1 MSSYLLLTLFLSV
14 LAGLLLATSHRRRLL
29 LTSGL
34 AAAPAGLL
42 DFIFTPEYWQPNQVF
57 GAAFSIEGVLFSF
70 ANGVIIAWFA
80 FAPWRAMFVRP
91 RAGVAVARSL
101 AIAIP
106 CWLAFFIVWHRGFA
120 WVELTIMHASL
131 AGLCL
136 ALVILLGRRSEAW
149 ALALVA
155 GGGFAA
161 IYFVELLVWRLIDN
175 GAPTLWN
182 HDTAWGVQIIG
193 FPAEEL
199 AWAGLYGAVWA
210 LAVAYGAS
218 VHLRPKTVW

>member
-1 MSSYLLLTLFLSV
+1 MSSYLLLTLILSV
-14 LAGLLLATSHRRRLL
+14 IAGGLLVASKRRRLL

-42 DFIFTPEYWQPNQVF
+42 DIIFTPEYWQPNQIF
-57 GAAFSIEGVLFSF
+57 GASFSIEGVLFSF
-70 ANGVIIAWFA
+70 ANGVIIAWVA

-91 RAGVAVARSL
+91 RAGIAVARSL
-101 AIAIP
+101 AIAVP
-106 CWLAFFIVWHRGFA
+106 CWLAFFLVWHRGFGWA
-120 WVELTIMHASL
+120 ELTIMHAAL

-136 ALVILLGRRSEAW
+136 ALLILLGRRRDAW
-149 ALALVA
+149 ALALVS
-155 GGGFAA
+155 GSGFAA
-161 IYFVELLVWRLIDN
+161 IYFVELLVWRLIDDT
-175 GAPTLWN
+175 APAFWN

-218 VHLRPKTVW
+218 VHLRPKTV